1 MKDRTQHDSKDMK
14 PAPSKSFCQRWHTA
28 LVTKVMR
35 KMRISDSIM
44 VMGNKY
50 SKRVPSRQ
58 AMITSITDVALG
70 NDVVEHPFGGSHE
83 DHLVVLH
90 NGVGEL

>member
-1 MKDRTQHDSKDMK
+1 
-14 PAPSKSFCQRWHTA
+14 
-28 LVTKVMR
+28 
-35 KMRISDSIM
+35 M

-50 SKRVPSRQ
+50 SKRVPTRE
-58 AMITSITDVALG
+58 AIITSITDVALG

-83 DHLVVLH
+83 DHFVVLH

>member
-1 MKDRTQHDSKDMK
+1 
-14 PAPSKSFCQRWHTA
+14 
-28 LVTKVMR
+28 
-35 KMRISDSIM
+35 MRISDSIM
-44 VMGNKY
+44 VMGIKY

>member
-1 MKDRTQHDSKDMK
+1 
-14 PAPSKSFCQRWHTA
+14 
-28 LVTKVMR
+28 
-35 KMRISDSIM
+35 M

-50 SKRVPSRQ
+50 SKRVPRCQ